1 MGKILVIAEK
11 PSVGRDIAKVLKCTK
26 KAEGYL
32 YNDEYIV
39 SWAVGHLVAL
49 YDPEDYDPAF
59 KKWRYETLPI
69 IPEEIKLK
77 PIKNTQA
84 QLVILK
90 KLMKDKEVDSFVCAT
105 DSGREGELIFRYIY
119 NIIKSKKPFKRLWIS
134 SMTDE
139 AITEGFNA
147 MKDGEEYN
155 NLYLSAKCR
164 SEADWLVGINASRAF
179 TIQYNALLS
188 IGRVQTPTLAI
199 LVERQKEIN
208 AFKPDDYWEVI
219 AAFEKGYKGKWF
231 EETSGETKITTA
243 EKAEEI
249 VNKVKGQA
257 GFIKSVEKEEKKQ
270 PPPLLYDLTELQR
283 DCNKKFGFSASKT
296 LSIAQ
301 DLYEKRKMITY
312 PRTDSRYL
320 SDDMVGKIGFVLKK
334 LNIPPYDRFVKYVLE
349 LDKLPITKRIVD
361 NSKISDHHAIIPT
374 GSGLN
379 LNGLSGD
386 ELKVF
391 DLVAKRF
398 ICVFYPSYVYS
409 VTKIITDVLSEL
421 FMTKGTVVINYGYM
435 ELYKDDKPE
444 GRKKKDETDDE
455 AVLPDVVEQEQTTVS
470 DALSERKKTKP
481 PKPYNEASLL
491 SAMENA
497 GRFIEDEDLKEQLKD
512 SGLGT
517 PATRAA
523 IIERI
528 IKVGYVERKGKNLIP
543 TEKGMKLIEIVPKEL
558 KSPETTGKWERG
570 LSSVAKGT
578 MDDKRFMASIN
589 RYVHYIVGQSA
600 GVRGDVIFE
609 EEKRSYNGKS
619 KALGTCPLCNTGEI
633 FENSK
638 SFFCGRWKSGC
649 KFSIWKDSV
658 VRYGVELNA
667 SMIKKLLRDKKIE
680 NVSMALPQTREKC
693 LADLVL
699 KEGGAGLIEFINLN
713 RLKDETTKN
722 ETTTDE
728 KATDDNAIDNK
739 ATDVLDS
746 EE

>member
-409 VTKIITDVLSEL
+409 VTKIVTDVLSEL